1 MGKTYCSISVC
12 RFVSN
17 TRRSPADDE
26 MTMMMMLFLLLG
38 SLVAAAT
45 TSSRHSQ
52 RHHHQVLAHPCG
64 PSSSGGYPDLL
75 LPTIINI
82 SSSSSSSHAP
92 VTTVGHCDGDGG
104 LAFVTPAVLNYVSPP
119 IRQMSLLRDP
129 TGRDVFLPSDVLLVG
144 DDAGRGRDSTID
156 PSSSLS
162 SPWDPRHVSVFN
174 GREAKVGL
182 DANGFELVQS
192 PLSRSSTAPVDFD
205 NPQEVSSSYYPAC
218 EALVREKFAALSGG
232 GGAGRPVLVRAFD
245 HNVRHADAPHKQEE
259 EEGENDE
266 AGGGSA
272 LPPAGIVHNDY
283 TAVSAP
289 RRLEQL
295 ASSAAHRNDVFMKA
309 SDHAIPAHLVQEAL
323 QGKRRYAFVNVWR
336 SIDAI
341 NPVQSFPLALMDAQ
355 SAAVLSDL
363 RLLQIHYVDRVGEN
377 YLAAFHKDH
386 RWYYFP
392 DMTMDEAILIKQWD
406 SFGDLCHRRQ
416 PTAAVPASTTL
427 PSHSLPAVDMSQS
440 SVPSNVPAPRSTFA
454 LHTAFACRPRRTPT
468 TTPPPPRK
476 SIEVRCVCIWDEE

>member
-1 MGKTYCSISVC
+1 V
-12 RFVSN
+12 
-17 TRRSPADDE
+17 
-26 MTMMMMLFLLLG
+26 G

-45 TSSRHSQ
+45 SSRHSQ
-52 RHHHQVLAHPCG
+52 RDHHQVLAHPCG

-75 LPTIINI
+75 LPTNIDIISN
-82 SSSSSSSHAP
+82 SSSHAP
-92 VTTVGHCDGDGG
+92 DTTVGDGDDDGG
-104 LAFVTPAVLNYVSPP
+104 LASVTPAVLNYASPRIQQVSL
-119 IRQMSLLRDP
+119 RRDP
-129 TGRDVFLPSDVLLVG
+129 TGRDVFLPSGVLLG
-144 DDAGRGRDSTID
+144 DDDAGRGRDSTVLD
-156 PSSSLS
+156 ASSSLS

-174 GREAKVGL
+174 GRDAKVGL
-182 DANGFELVQS
+182 DANGFDLVQS
-192 PLSRSSTAPVDFD
+192 PLSRLSTAKVDFD
-205 NPQEVSSSYYPAC
+205 KPQEVSSSYYPAC
-218 EALVREKFAALSGG
+218 EALVREKFAS

-245 HNVRHADAPHKQEE
+245 HNVRHADAPQKS

-266 AGGGSA
+266 PGGGNA

-295 ASSAAHRNDVFMKA
+295 ASSAAHRNDVLAKA
-309 SDHAIPAHLVQEAL
+309 SDHSIPAHLVQEAL

-341 NPVQSFPLALMDAQ
+341 NPVQSFPLALVDAQ
-355 SAAVLSDL
+355 GAAAFSDL

-392 DMTMDEAILIKQWD
+392 EMTMDEAILIKQWD
-406 SFGDLCHRRQ
+406 SFGDWCCRRRQ
-416 PTAAVPASTTL
+416 PTAAVAKSTSTSTSTTV
-427 PSHSLPAVDMSQS
+427 PSHSLAAVDMSQS
-440 SVPSNVPAPRSTFA
+440 PVSSIVPAPRSTFA
-454 LHTAFACRPRRTPT
+454 LHTAFACRPPSRSP

-476 SIEVRCVCIWDEE
+476 SIEVRCVCIWDEEWDGCVP